1 VLLVLAYGNP
11 LRSDDGVG
19 WQVAEAL
26 GSAPGV
32 EVACVHQLVP
42 ELATLVAGADG
53 VLFLDAAVGCKP
65 GCVTVCDLAPAEED
79 SGFGHILHPAGLLDL
94 TRRLDGRAPPAAI
107 VTVTA
112 SHLGFGG
119 ELSPVVAAAVEP
131 AREAARSALARL
143 ATRMPSTGSAPGGTG
158 PAPRPAHGGAPVA
171 GNVSLDARLRRG
183 AR

>member
-19 WQVAEAL
+19 WQVADAL
-26 GSAPGV
+26 GSPAGV

-42 ELATLVAGADG
+42 ELATRVGGAEG
-53 VLFLDAAVGCKP
+53 VLFLDAAVGSEP
-65 GCVTVCDLAPAEED
+65 GCVKVCDVAPAEED

-94 TRRLDGRAPPAAI
+94 ARQLDGRAPPAAI

-119 ELSPVVAAAVEP
+119 DLSPAVAAAVEP
-131 AREAARSALARL
+131 ARQAARSALARL
-143 ATRMPSTGSAPGGTG
+143 AARKPCAPTLTN
-158 PAPRPAHGGAPVA
+158 P
-171 GNVSLDARLRRG
+171 
-183 AR
+183 